1 MPPDVKS
8 ILVDIRHAIAGIKL
22 FTAEKSLDDFRG
34 DLMLRR
40 AVERQFEIIGE
51 AMTRLRKADPRQFDL
66 ISEARGIVSFRNVLI
81 HGYDSVRDE
90 ITWRIVQDKLP
101 VLRQE
106 IEELLKAS

>member
-8 ILVDIRHAIAGIKL
+8 IV
-22 FTAEKSLDDFRG
+22 
-34 DLMLRR
+34 
-40 AVERQFEIIGE
+40 
-51 AMTRLRKADPRQFDL
+51 
-66 ISEARGIVSFRNVLI
+66 
-81 HGYDSVRDE
+81 VRDE